1 MKIYKKI
8 ARFTNIIQYFTV
20 RNWEFSNTSTKQLL
34 HELDKED
41 TEMFYFDLKNL
52 DWEDYFENYVKGI
65 RTYLLK
71 EPLKTLPEARKRWN
85 RYIYRIIFIIYSDN
99 FYIKLYVFQI
109 VLVTSSHEVRASS
122 ISHKNGLVY
131 NICFNINPHYNHQ
144 NRL

>member
-1 MKIYKKI
+1 MYKKI

-34 HELDKED
+34 QELDKED
-41 TEMFYFDLKNL
+41 TEMFYFDMIKL

-85 RYIYRIIFIIYSDN
+85 RYIYRIICTINSDN
-99 FYIKLYVFQI
+99 FYMELNVFQI
-109 VLVTSSHEVRASS
+109 VLVTSGYEVRTSS
-122 ISHKNGLVY
+122 INHKNGLVY
-131 NICFNINPHYNHQ
+131 NICFNINPH
-144 NRL
+144 